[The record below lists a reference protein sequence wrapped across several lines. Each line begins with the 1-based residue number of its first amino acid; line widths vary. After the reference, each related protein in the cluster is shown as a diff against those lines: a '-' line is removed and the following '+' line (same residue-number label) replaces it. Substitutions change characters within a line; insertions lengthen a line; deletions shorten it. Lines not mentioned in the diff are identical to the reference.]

1 MRSNEV
7 PDRDGVTAVLDR
19 YRASCAE
26 MAARSLDALT
36 TPEWF
41 SVLDVVETGR
51 RMMPVVEHQAI
62 TQIAE
67 HAVPAEIGGPLP
79 QVLADRL
86 RITKAEASRRIKDA
100 ERLGPRTSFAGE
112 PLAPWW
118 PATAA
123 AQRAGEIGPGHISEI
138 RRFFKQL
145 PGWVDEP
152 SRERAERDLAKL
164 AREYRPDELRV
175 MAGRMADAINPDG
188 LFSDEDR
195 ARKRGITIGRQDLDG
210 MSPITGHLSPGAARR
225 DRRRAGQAGRP
236 RHVQPRGPKPG
247 HRW

>member
-67 HAVPAEIGGPLP
+67 HATPAEIGGPLP

-86 RITKAEASRRIKDA
+86 RITQGRGR
-100 ERLGPRTSFAGE
+100 
-112 PLAPWW
+112 
-118 PATAA
+118 PADQGCGA
-123 AQRAGEIGPGHISEI
+123 
-138 RRFFKQL
+138 
-145 PGWVDEP
+145 V
-152 SRERAERDLAKL
+152 
-164 AREYRPDELRV
+164 
-175 MAGRMADAINPDG
+175 
-188 LFSDEDR
+188 
-195 ARKRGITIGRQDLDG
+195 
-210 MSPITGHLSPGAARR
+210 GAA
-225 DRRRAGQAGRP
+225 DL
-236 RHVQPRGPKPG
+236 
-247 HRW
+247 